1 MVRQAPYD
9 RLYIGGEWVASDGD
23 GRVDVVSPS
32 SEEVLTSVVTA
43 TASDMDRAV
52 AAARRAFDG
61 GEWAATD
68 LSERIAIVQRLRDL
82 LADNKAAMA
91 ELLVDEIGCPSVQ
104 SEPIQVDSALAITDA
119 YLRLAPDYPLKS
131 IRHSAAGRALITR
144 APVGVVAAVVPW
156 NVPVCISVQ
165 KIVPAIL
172 AGCTMVLKPALESP
186 LNAYF
191 LADLLHEAGVP
202 AGVVNIVPADRDVSE
217 HLVTHPGVD
226 KVTFTGSTAAGRR
239 IASLC
244 GQDLRRITL
253 ELGGKSA
260 GIVLDDAD
268 LEATVS
274 MLRLAS
280 LRNSG
285 QVCSLKTRLLVSE
298 RRRDEFVDQ
307 LVAMVQSMPVGDPH
321 DGATQIG
328 PMISARQRARVEEYI
343 ESGNAQGAKMVLGG
357 GRPSH
362 LDRGWFVEPTIFV
375 DVQPDMRIA
384 QEEIFGPVLSVL
396 TYRDEDEAI
405 ALANDSDY
413 GLNGAVYTTDFD
425 RGLALAQRIRTGA
438 VELNGS
444 PIGHS
449 APAGGFKASGIGREN
464 GPEGLEAFT
473 ELRSIGL
480 PAGFEVD
487 GVAAG

>member
-1 MVRQAPYD
+1 
-9 RLYIGGEWVASDGD
+9 
-23 GRVDVVSPS
+23 
-32 SEEVLTSVVTA
+32 
-43 TASDMDRAV
+43 
-52 AAARRAFDG
+52 
-61 GEWAATD
+61 
-68 LSERIAIVQRLRDL
+68 
-82 LADNKAAMA
+82 
-91 ELLVDEIGCPSVQ
+91 
-104 SEPIQVDSALAITDA
+104 
-119 YLRLAPDYPLKS
+119 
-131 IRHSAAGRALITR
+131 
-144 APVGVVAAVVPW
+144 
-156 NVPVCISVQ
+156 
-165 KIVPAIL
+165 
-172 AGCTMVLKPALESP
+172 
-186 LNAYF
+186 
-191 LADLLHEAGVP
+191 
-202 AGVVNIVPADRDVSE
+202 
-217 HLVTHPGVD
+217 
-226 KVTFTGSTAAGRR
+226 
-239 IASLC
+239 
-244 GQDLRRITL
+244 
-253 ELGGKSA
+253 
-260 GIVLDDAD
+260 
-268 LEATVS
+268 
-274 MLRLAS
+274 
-280 LRNSG
+280 
-285 QVCSLKTRLLVSE
+285 
-298 RRRDEFVDQ
+298 
-307 LVAMVQSMPVGDPH
+307 MPVGDPH